1 MVVNGTFVVDM
12 VKKACIE
19 RVRILI
25 RRISNEQ
32 CLHVMLKFILYL
44 FLQPN
49 KDQKMHQWVSK
60 FSGYRNEA
68 QA

>member
-1 MVVNGTFVVDM
+1 
-12 VKKACIE
+12 
-19 RVRILI
+19 
-25 RRISNEQ
+25 
-32 CLHVMLKFILYL
+32 MLKFILYL

-49 KDQKMHQWVSK
+49 KDQKMHQLVSK

>member
-1 MVVNGTFVVDM
+1 
-12 VKKACIE
+12 
-19 RVRILI
+19 
-25 RRISNEQ
+25 
-32 CLHVMLKFILYL
+32 MLNFILYL

-49 KDQKMHQWVSK
+49 KNQKMHQWVYK